1 MPLGRVQNITG
12 LQISPLA
19 GNSAHWV
26 FDESLKRPH
35 YCVLKIQV
43 LYLAACNK
51 KNKPAFLTPFSV
63 FPLIFPGITEWRV
76 CLKLCDQC
84 IYVDLNLP
92 YLSLLMQVSDACIN
106 TEHCLVSSTKSCL

>member
-19 GNSAHWV
+19 GNRAHQV

-51 KNKPAFLTPFSV
+51 KINLLLLLLFLCS
-63 FPLIFPGITEWRV
+63 
-76 CLKLCDQC
+76 
-84 IYVDLNLP
+84 
-92 YLSLLMQVSDACIN
+92 
-106 TEHCLVSSTKSCL
+106 H